1 MNNMRNCARPGSRC
15 ALQNRDED
23 RVDNGILQ
31 ANKTYKA
38 ALAKSRRPIGVSW
51 FEWFL
56 IVLVAVLFIM
66 TVTAQLCIYFKQL

>member
-1 MNNMRNCARPGSRC
+1 MNNMRNCARPESRWP
-15 ALQNRDED
+15 LQNQTEG
-23 RVDNGILQ
+23 RVDKGILQ

-38 ALAKSRRPIGVSW
+38 ATATIGRPIGVSW

-56 IVLVAVLFIM
+56 IVLAAVLFIM